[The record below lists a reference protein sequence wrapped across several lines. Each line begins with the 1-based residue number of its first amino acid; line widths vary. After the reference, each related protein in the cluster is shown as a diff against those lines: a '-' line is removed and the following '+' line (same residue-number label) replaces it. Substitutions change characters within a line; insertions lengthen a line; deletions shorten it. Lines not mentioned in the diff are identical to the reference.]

1 MNPKIVGRCT
11 GRRDI
16 RHEGCGGQI
25 MTDGTFKR
33 LLAVEKFIAIYL
45 NSANEIICFSVE
57 FTGGINFSAVDTRVI
72 YRNAILNNAVNVIIL
87 HNHPSGNIKPSP
99 EDTSATKMIKE
110 GLKMLQIALV
120 DSIIIGCDQFFSYA
134 DERLL

>member
-1 MNPKIVGRCT
+1 MSLHYKNFKKIKT
-11 GRRDI
+11 NQI
-16 RHEGCGGQI
+16 RTSHDVFEI
-25 MTDGTFKR
+25 FKK
-33 LLAVEKFIAIYL
+33 LKDEAVEKFIAIYL